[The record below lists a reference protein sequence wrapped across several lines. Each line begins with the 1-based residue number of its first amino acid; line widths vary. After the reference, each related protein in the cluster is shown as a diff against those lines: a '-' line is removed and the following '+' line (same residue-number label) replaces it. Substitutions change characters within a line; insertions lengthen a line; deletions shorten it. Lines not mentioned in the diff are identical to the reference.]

1 MPAAPDTYIPL
12 YDGDDRTDRK
22 ILYHGNADG
31 SHSPTAYLINPGDI
45 GGAGGA
51 YADHSGTIAAASTS
65 QPCMPANASRRYL
78 LIQNHGSADLWINAE
93 GGSATGAQPSIRIP
107 SGGNFEP
114 IVAPRGAIAIFSSQ
128 QGLAYTAKEV

>member
-1 MPAAPDTYIPL
+1 MPDTYIPL

-31 SHSPTAYLINPGDI
+31 VSHSPTAYIVNPQDIN
-45 GGAGGA
+45 GGSV
-51 YADHSGTIAAASTS
+51 YVDRSGTIAAASTS

-78 LIQNHGSADLWINAE
+78 LIQNHGSTDMWLNVE
-93 GGSATGAQPSIRIP
+93 GGTATGAQPSIRIP

-114 IVAPRGAIAIFSSQ
+114 IVAPRGAVAVFSSQ